1 MAPIRDSVSHSPNQ
15 TGLEHPGLD
24 SQYETSPWSSG
35 SPCSSDGNSNWSK
48 VLVDGSADKPNNP
61 SSTNSSVW
69 PPSSSSF
76 SCSSSSSS
84 SGCGSGSDPEL
95 ASECMDADSS
105 SSVGSEKNLAA
116 VTTVM
121 MMSANASSS
130 VSSTAS
136 SPSSVVTSAM
146 MVGVSVNGDSN
157 GNSRQV
163 IGGGIGTISGANN
176 GNNIT
181 GSSHYVAGS
190 SSIGSNNHNNKPVNN
205 GGVWGSN
212 MITTGGSTPCINGGL
227 NPNTLNPNA
236 NHGAWPQ
243 NPSPVSQGQRPPQA
257 QGMSSKLGLAPQQSP
272 VLGWGGKAAPNSS
285 SMMEDAEVNNGTAS
299 SKVLGS
305 SNSGN
310 GGLQPTNLNTESNG
324 PNNTIMMNTTTTT
337 TTNATMTSSPP
348 NSTASPQLSGDC
360 SWSSVGGGNG
370 VPLANGNSSSA
381 PQHPQGEPGGPG
393 AFGTP
398 WGATTYPGDK
408 GTPNADT
415 VNPPN
420 PAIMQTGNPQIS
432 STAAYKSNNNHNSM
446 LAPRWDQG
454 PASNP
459 NQPQS
464 NLSWGIGSNQI
475 PGSAGQTPGNGN
487 QTTMGP
493 SAGVPRP
500 WGSSA
505 SSSSSSSSSSSA
517 SNNKTSNGEWGSV
530 PPGNNHPDPGSHKG
544 SSANNGWKSL
554 EDDAMGMGGGG
565 GGGGGGGS
573 HALGSVT
580 GGWGRTG
587 GSEGSAES
595 SGGRSSSDRDS
606 SQPKGGNRRKVSDPP
621 TAVPAV
627 PQTDVDPRVLSN
639 TGWGQT
645 PIRQNTSWDVN
656 SSANHR
662 VQGPKGDERK
672 HSGGGSGWG
681 TATPAAPSQTSGGWG
696 GGPGNSGPGGSGWG
710 ERPTSGPAS
719 GGGQSSWND
728 GSSYRGSSNNNNNS
742 NTWSNNANKDDRS
755 NTWTNAPKP
764 QQGWGSNSGNGSER
778 WGNGGDGARAGGKN
792 HWGEPQKGA
801 SCDSNRSGSGC
812 WNESSRTNNT
822 SSSSNTW
829 VGSGGSNPPDQSTP
843 NPGSNWGDSVHKPN
857 PQSNNQSWGEPMKNN
872 HGAQN
877 WGEPNPKPSNEW
889 GKGPESNMS
898 RGNQAPNKPTGWQGG
913 PIPAG
918 GTKEEVTT
926 GWEEPSPESVRRRT
940 EIDDGTA
947 AWGEPVKRSG
957 GAVNMRNRSGQSDQ
971 ESVGP
976 STQHQSHP
984 ARNSMPP
991 PPHPHPHPAPPP
1003 QPMQPHAQDKSCS
1016 STWGE
1021 PFPQKE
1027 SSTWEPAPA
1036 PPVKVD
1042 NGTSAWGKPMD
1053 TSSTWEDPNRDNRE
1067 PGPGWN
1073 GQHKSAPGPKPMETW
1088 GGEEASMGNSWD
1100 QEEEVEIGMWS
1111 NSQQDNRS
1119 HDQNTWSYKHKCS
1132 NKMNKPVNKQ
1142 DEPWMKP
1149 FINQFNSMNFS
1160 RDSPDDSMKTGA
1172 GMVQDKRMDMGG
1184 MGDYNGVMGKNPGS
1198 RHQLHKDFAMDRSPY
1213 YEKNVNPMIGGSSV
1227 AQGRGGPQSQVPPQP
1242 NLRNQVPPPI
1252 LPSQVPPS
1260 LLKYSGGNGGLN
1272 PLFGPQQVAVLNQLS
1287 QLNQFSQLSQLN
1299 QISQLQRLLF
1309 QQQQQQQQQQK
1320 AQSQRAMPVGRPTE
1334 QTRPIGS
1341 SPSMMQPPRHLDPSL
1356 LKQAPPH
1363 KPYLDNYMS
1372 HNTPEMQKEAAALG
1386 PFSNFP
1392 LSLNSNLNVPLD
1404 MGGGGAVGYKEP
1416 QSRLKKLWATDPLE
1430 QNSKPGA
1437 MSSGLRLEDS
1447 PFYDFLS
1454 PGPSPLSPPGQ
1465 SMGSVGDGWPP
1476 RANSPPPHGNT
1487 VTWPPEFRPGE
1498 PWKGYPN
1505 IDPETDPYMT
1515 PGSVINSLSIN
1526 TVRDTDHL
1534 RDRNNGPSSS
1544 LNTTMPSNSA
1554 WSSIRASSHSGSL
1567 TSTAQSTSARP
1578 SESKWSPGGGSVS
1591 NSSLAHELWK
1601 VPLPPKA
1608 LSVAAPSR
1616 PPPGLTSQKPS
1627 SASSGWDGSAL
1638 RLGGWGSS
1646 ESRYT
1651 PGSSWGDSSS
1661 SSGRS
1666 QWLVL
1671 RNLTPQ
1677 IDGSTLRT
1685 LCMQHG
1691 PLITFHLNLPHG
1703 NAVVCY
1709 SSKDEAAKAQKSL
1722 HMCVLGNT
1730 TILAE
1735 FASEEEINRFF
1746 AQGQS
1751 LATPSS
1757 GWQAIGSSQSRM
1769 DQSHTFPSRAPEPNQ
1784 WNSSDLHSSSLWG
1797 GPNYSSSLWG
1807 NPSGTEAGR
1816 LSSPSP
1822 ISSFLPVDHLTGG
1835 GDSM

>member
-24 SQYETSPWSSG
+24 SQYEPSPWSSG
-35 SPCSSDGNSNWSK
+35 SPCSSDSNSNWGK
-48 VLVDGSADKPNNP
+48 VLVDGSTDKPNNP

-105 SSVGSEKNLAA
+105 SSIGSEKNLAA

-121 MMSANASSS
+121 MMSANASPA

-136 SPSSVVTSAM
+136 SPSSSMVTSAM

-163 IGGGIGTISGANN
+163 IGGGLGTIGGANN
-176 GNNIT
+176 GSNHLS
-181 GSSHYVAGS
+181 GPSHYSMAGS
-190 SSIGSNNHNNKPVNN
+190 SSIGSNNMGNHNNKPINN
-205 GGVWGSN
+205 SGVWGTHSGSN
-212 MITTGGSTPCINGGL
+212 MIPTGGSTPCINGGL

-243 NPSPVSQGQRPPQA
+243 NQTPSPASQGQRPPQA
-257 QGMSSKLGLAPQQSP
+257 QGMSSKLGIAPQQGP
-272 VLGWGGKAAPNSS
+272 MVGWGGMAAQNNS
-285 SMMEDAEVNNGTAS
+285 SMMEDTEVNNGTAS

-305 SNSGN
+305 SNSEN

-337 TTNATMTSSPP
+337 TNATMTSSPP
-348 NSTASPQLSGDC
+348 NSTASTQLSGDC
-360 SWSSVGGGNG
+360 SWGSIGGGNG
-370 VPLANGNSSSA
+370 GPLANGIPSSA
-381 PQHPQGEPGGPG
+381 PQHSQGELGGPG

-408 GTPNADT
+408 GHPNADT
-415 VNPPN
+415 VNPQN
-420 PAIMQTGNPQIS
+420 PALMQAGNPQIS
-432 STAAYKSNNNHNSM
+432 STAANKSNNIHNNTG
-446 LAPRWDQG
+446 APRWDQG
-454 PASNP
+454 PANNP
-459 NQPQS
+459 NQPQN
-464 NLSWGIGSNQI
+464 NLSWGGLYQT

-487 QTTMGP
+487 QATMGP
-493 SAGVPRP
+493 PAGIPRP

-505 SSSSSSSSSSSA
+505 SSSSSSSSSSST
-517 SNNKTSNGEWGSV
+517 STNKMSNGEWGSAA
-530 PPGNNHPDPGSHKG
+530 PANNHSDAGSHKG

-565 GGGGGGGS
+565 GGGGGGHG
-573 HALGSVT
+573 LGSVT
-580 GGWGRTG
+580 GGWGRSG
-587 GSEGSAES
+587 GSEGSGES
-595 SGGRSSSDRDS
+595 SGGRSSSDRDG
-606 SQPKGGNRRKVSDPP
+606 SQAKGGNRRKVTHVAPPPPP
-621 TAVPAV
+621 TAVNRG
-627 PQTDVDPRVLSN
+627 DVDPRVLSN

-645 PIRQNTSWDVN
+645 PVRQNTAWDVN
-656 SSANHR
+656 SPHNQH
-662 VQGPKGDERK
+662 QGPRGEERK
-672 HSGGGSGWG
+672 PNSGGSGWG

-696 GGPGNSGPGGSGWG
+696 GGPGSSGPGTGGSGWG
-710 ERPTSGPAS
+710 ERPTSGWDSHKAPS
-719 GGGQSSWND
+719 GGGSGQSGWDN
-728 GSSYRGSSNNNNNS
+728 GSSYKGNNNTS
-742 NTWSNNANKDDRS
+742 NTWSNNINKDDRS

-764 QQGWGSNSGNGSER
+764 QQGWGSSGGNGSET
-778 WGNGGDGARAGGKN
+778 WGNGGDGARPGANN
-792 HWGEPQKGA
+792 HWGEPQKSAG
-801 SCDSNRSGSGC
+801 SMGWDRDSDSDRSGSGC
-812 WNESSRTNNT
+812 WSDPSRTNT
-822 SSSSNTW
+822 SSSNTW
-829 VGSGGSNPPDQSTP
+829 VGSGGTNTPDQSTP
-843 NPGSNWGDSVHKPN
+843 NPGSNWGDTVHKPN
-857 PQSNNQSWGEPMKNN
+857 P
-872 HGAQN
+872 HGNSQG

-889 GKGPESNMS
+889 GKGPESNTS
-898 RGNQAPNKPTGWQGG
+898 RGNQGPNKPTGWLGG
-913 PIPAG
+913 PMPTVG
-918 GTKEEVTT
+918 QKEEVSS
-926 GWEEPSPESVRRRT
+926 GWEEPSPESVRRRM

-947 AWGEPVKRSG
+947 AWGDPVKNSGGSVNMWNRTGQSAQEPV
-957 GAVNMRNRSGQSDQ
+957 
-971 ESVGP
+971 GP
-976 STQHQSHP
+976 PPQHQSH
-984 ARNSMPP
+984 AAHSSK
-991 PPHPHPHPAPPP
+991 HPP
-1003 QPMQPHAQDKSCS
+1003 QPMHAHAQDKSCTS
-1016 STWGE
+1016 GWGE
-1021 PFPQKE
+1021 PYQKQKE
-1027 SSTWEPAPA
+1027 SSTWGESTSA

-1053 TSSTWEDPNRDNRE
+1053 TSSTWEEPSRGNRDS
-1067 PGPGWN
+1067 GSTWG

-1088 GGEEASMGNSWD
+1088 CGEEGSMSNSWD

-1119 HDQNTWSYKHKCS
+1119 QDQNTWNYKNRSS

-1172 GMVQDKRMDMGG
+1172 GMVQDKRMDMGSI
-1184 MGDYNGVMGKNPGS
+1184 GDYNGVMGKNPGS
-1198 RHQLHKDFAMDRSPY
+1198 RHQLHKESAMDRSPY
-1213 YEKNVNPMIGGSSV
+1213 YDKNVNPMMGGSSV

-1252 LPSQVPPS
+1252 LPSQVPAS
-1260 LLKYSGGNGGLN
+1260 LLKYPGGNGGLN
-1272 PLFGPQQVAVLNQLS
+1272 PLFGPQQVAVLNQLNQIN
-1287 QLNQFSQLSQLN
+1287 QLTQLN
-1299 QISQLQRLLF
+1299 QINQLQRLLL
-1309 QQQQQQQQQQK
+1309 QQQQQQHQK

-1356 LKQAPPH
+1356 LKQAPPL
-1363 KPYLDNYMS
+1363 KPYLENYLS
-1372 HNTPEMQKEAAALG
+1372 HNTPEMQKDAAALG
-1386 PFSNFP
+1386 SFSNFP
-1392 LSLNSNLNVPLD
+1392 LSLNSNLNVSLD
-1404 MGGGGAVGYKEP
+1404 MGVGGSGGGGGSYKEP
-1416 QSRLKKLWATDPLE
+1416 PQSKLKKLWATDPLE

-1447 PFYDFLS
+1447 PFYDYLS

-1505 IDPETDPYMT
+1505 IDPETDPYVT
-1515 PGSVINSLSIN
+1515 PGSVINNLSIN

-1578 SESKWSPGGGSVS
+1578 NESKWSPGAGSVS

-1601 VPLPPKA
+1601 VPLPPKP

-1661 SSGRS
+1661 SGRT

-1671 RNLTPQ
+1671 KNLTPQ

-1757 GWQAIGSSQSRM
+1757 SWQTIGSSQSRM
-1769 DQSHTFPSRAPEPNQ
+1769 DQSHPFPSRAPEPNQ

-1807 NPSGTEAGR
+1807 SPSGTEAG
-1816 LSSPSP
+1816 LISSPSP

>member
-24 SQYETSPWSSG
+24 SQYESSPWSSG
-35 SPCSSDGNSNWSK
+35 SPCSSDSNSNWGK
-48 VLVDGSADKPNNP
+48 VLVDGSTDKPNNP

-105 SSVGSEKNLAA
+105 SSIGSEKNLAA
-116 VTTVM
+116 VAATTVM
-121 MMSANASSS
+121 MMSANSSSS

-136 SPSSVVTSAM
+136 SPTSAM
-146 MVGVSVNGDSN
+146 MVGISVNGDSN

-163 IGGGIGTISGANN
+163 IGGGMGTITGGNN
-176 GNNIT
+176 GNNNIT
-181 GSSHYVAGS
+181 GSSHYSVAGS
-190 SSIGSNNHNNKPVNN
+190 SSIGSNNMGNHNNKLVNN
-205 GGVWGSN
+205 SGVWSTQSGNN
-212 MITTGGSTPCINGGL
+212 MITTGGSTPCINGGS
-227 NPNTLNPNA
+227 

-243 NPSPVSQGQRPPQA
+243 NPAPSPLSQGQRPPQA
-257 QGMSSKLGLAPQQSP
+257 QGMSSKLGIAPQQGP
-272 VLGWGGKAAPNSS
+272 LLGWGGMAAPDNS
-285 SMMEDAEVNNGTAS
+285 SMMEDTEVNNGTAS

-310 GGLQPTNLNTESNG
+310 GGLQSTNLNTESNG
-324 PNNTIMMNTTTTT
+324 PNNTMMITTTTTT

-348 NSTASPQLSGDC
+348 NSTASPQVSGDC
-360 SWSSVGGGNG
+360 SWGSIGAGNG
-370 VPLANGNSSSA
+370 GSLANGNPSSA
-381 PQHPQGEPGGPG
+381 PQHPQGDLGSSG

-408 GTPNADT
+408 GPPNADT
-415 VNPPN
+415 VNPQN
-420 PAIMQTGNPQIS
+420 PTFMQAGNPQIS
-432 STAAYKSNNNHNSM
+432 STAAYISNNNHSNSG
-446 LAPRWDQG
+446 APRWDQG
-454 PASNP
+454 PPSNP

-464 NLSWGIGSNQI
+464 NLSWGVGSNQI
-475 PGSAGQTPGNGN
+475 PGSAGQTPGTGN

-493 SAGVPRP
+493 PAGVPHP

-505 SSSSSSSSSSSA
+505 SSSSSSSSSSSTT
-517 SNNKTSNGEWGSV
+517 NNKMSNGEWGSAA
-530 PPGNNHPDPGSHKG
+530 PGNNHSDAGIQKG
-544 SSANNGWKSL
+544 SSSNNGWKSL
-554 EDDAMGMGGGG
+554 EDDAIGMGA
-565 GGGGGGGS
+565 GGGGS
-573 HALGSVT
+573 HVLGGVT
-580 GGWGRTG
+580 GGWGRSG
-587 GSEGSAES
+587 GSEGSGES

-606 SQPKGGNRRKVSDPP
+606 GQSKGGSRRKVTHSAPVLSP
-621 TAVPAV
+621 LARS
-627 PQTDVDPRVLSN
+627 DVDPRVLSN

-645 PIRQNTSWDVN
+645 PIRQNTAWDVN
-656 SSANHR
+656 SPANNQH
-662 VQGPKGDERK
+662 QGTREDERK
-672 HSGGGSGWG
+672 HVSRTSGWG
-681 TATPAAPSQTSGGWG
+681 TAAPAAPSQTSGGSKGWG
-696 GGPGNSGPGGSGWG
+696 GGPGSSGPDNGSSGWG
-710 ERPTSGPAS
+710 EQRATSGWDSKVPAS
-719 GGGQSSWND
+719 GGRQSGWDD
-728 GSSYRGSSNNNNNS
+728 GSSYKGSNTSS
-742 NTWSNNANKDDRS
+742 NTWSNNINKDDRS
-755 NTWTNAPKP
+755 NTWTNVPKP
-764 QQGWGSNSGNGSER
+764 QQGWGSSGGNGSEG
-778 WGNGGDGARAGGKN
+778 WGSNGDGSRGGANN
-792 HWGEPQKGA
+792 HWGEPQKGGG
-801 SCDSNRSGSGC
+801 SVGWDSDSDRSGSGC
-812 WNESSRTNNT
+812 WSEPSRTNT
-822 SSSSNTW
+822 SSSNTW
-829 VGSGGSNPPDQSTP
+829 VGSGGSNTPDQSTP

-857 PQSNNQSWGEPMKNN
+857 ANTPAWGEPIKNN
-872 HGAQN
+872 HAAQN
-877 WGEPNPKPSNEW
+877 WGEPNPKPSSEW
-889 GKGPESNMS
+889 GKGPESSMS
-898 RGNQAPNKPTGWQGG
+898 RSNQGPNKPTGWHGG
-913 PIPAG
+913 PIPTVG
-918 GTKEEVTT
+918 QKEEVAT
-926 GWEEPSPESVRRRT
+926 GWEEPSPESIRRRM

-947 AWGEPVKRSG
+947 AWGDPGKYSG
-957 GAVNMRNRSGQSDQ
+957 GSVNMWNRTGQTEQ
-971 ESVGP
+971 ENTGP
-976 STQHQSHP
+976 PPQHKSHP
-984 ARNSMPP
+984 AQILK
-991 PPHPHPHPAPPP
+991 HPS
-1003 QPMQPHAQDKSCS
+1003 QPMQPSAQEKSCS
-1016 STWGE
+1016 SGWGE
-1021 PFPQKE
+1021 PYQQQKE
-1027 SSTWEPAPA
+1027 SSSWGEPAAA
-1036 PPVKVD
+1036 PPVTVD
-1042 NGTSAWGKPMD
+1042 NGTSAWGKPID
-1053 TSSTWEDPNRDNRE
+1053 SSSGWDEPSRDNRDS
-1067 PGPGWN
+1067 GSGWG
-1073 GQHKSAPGPKPMETW
+1073 GQHKSGQGPKSMETW
-1088 GGEEASMGNSWD
+1088 CADESSMGNSWD

-1119 HDQNTWSYKHKCS
+1119 HDQNTWNYKNKGS

-1160 RDSPDDSMKTGA
+1160 RDSPDDSMKTGS
-1172 GMVQDKRMDMGG
+1172 GMVQDKRMDMGS
-1184 MGDYNGVMGKNPGS
+1184 MGDFSGVMGKNPGS
-1198 RHQLHKDFAMDRSPY
+1198 RHQLHKESAMDRSPY
-1213 YEKNVNPMIGGSSV
+1213 YDKNVNPMLGGSSV
-1227 AQGRGGPQSQVPPQP
+1227 AQGRGGPQSQAPPQP
-1242 NLRNQVPPPI
+1242 SLRNQVPPPI

-1260 LLKYSGGNGGLN
+1260 LLKYPGGNGGLN
-1272 PLFGPQQVAVLNQLS
+1272 PLFGPQQVAVLNQLN
-1287 QLNQFSQLSQLN
+1287 QLSQLSQ
-1299 QISQLQRLLF
+1299 ISQL
-1309 QQQQQQQQQQK
+1309 QQQQQK
-1320 AQSQRAMPVGRPTE
+1320 AQSQRAMPVGRQTE

-1341 SPSMMQPPRHLDPSL
+1341 SPSMMQLPRHLDPSL

-1363 KPYLDNYMS
+1363 KPYLDNYLS
-1372 HNTPEMQKEAAALG
+1372 HNTPDMQKDAATLG
-1386 PFSNFP
+1386 SFSNFP

-1404 MGGGGAVGYKEP
+1404 MAVSYKEPP

-1437 MSSGLRLEDS
+1437 MPSGLRLEDS

-1476 RANSPPPHGNT
+1476 RANSPPTHGNT

-1505 IDPETDPYMT
+1505 IDPETDPYVT
-1515 PGSVINSLSIN
+1515 PGSVINNLSIN

-1601 VPLPPKA
+1601 VPLPNKA

-1627 SASSGWDGSAL
+1627 PASSGWDGSAL

-1661 SSGRS
+1661 SGRT

-1671 RNLTPQ
+1671 KNLTPQ

-1769 DQSHTFPSRAPEPNQ
+1769 DQSHPFPSRAPEPNQ

-1797 GPNYSSSLWG
+1797 RPNYSSNLWG
-1807 NPSGTEAGR
+1807 SPSGTEAGI
-1816 LSSPSP
+1816 SSPSP
-1822 ISSFLPVDHLTGG
+1822 IGSFLPVDHLTGG
-1835 GDSM
+1835 GDSI